1 MNKLIITLLTATMLI
16 AAGNVFAEEPYGDPG
31 QKGKRN
37 QRGMQGNPV
46 FDQMIRGLRQL
57 DLSEEQKESVQSIM
71 QDMKAEV
78 RPIMGEMRANH
89 VQLMDLV
96 KAESYDE
103 AAVADLAQ
111 KEGDLAAQRIMIG
124 SKAIA
129 EVLSHLTAEQR
140 DELTAKG
147 EHRREQRR
155 ERLERQLEES

>member
-1 MNKLIITLLTATMLI
+1 MNKLIITLLTATMLL
-16 AAGNVFAEEPYGDPG
+16 ATGTVFAEESYGGPG
-31 QKGKRN
+31 QKGKRH
-37 QRGMQGNPV
+37 QRGLQGNPV

-57 DLSEEQKESVQSIM
+57 NLSEEQKESVHTIM

-89 VQLMDLV
+89 MQLKDLV

-103 AAVADLAQ
+103 AAVADLAK

-124 SKAIA
+124 SKAVA
-129 EVLSHLTAEQR
+129 EVLSQLTAEQR
-140 DELTAKG
+140 DELAAMG

-155 ERLERQLEES
+155 ERLERQLEEN